1 MESSEGKIME
11 HHSLLLFC
19 NILLSLQMPPLYLAN
34 TDAQP
39 NNLASS
45 GIELVLAHTM
55 YAIVGAI
62 SLEKGGLVANKVTR
76 ERILEPLG
84 F

>member
-1 MESSEGKIME
+1 MLTI
-11 HHSLLLFC
+11 
-19 NILLSLQMPPLYLAN
+19 I
-34 TDAQP
+34 DAQP

-84 F
+84 FKA